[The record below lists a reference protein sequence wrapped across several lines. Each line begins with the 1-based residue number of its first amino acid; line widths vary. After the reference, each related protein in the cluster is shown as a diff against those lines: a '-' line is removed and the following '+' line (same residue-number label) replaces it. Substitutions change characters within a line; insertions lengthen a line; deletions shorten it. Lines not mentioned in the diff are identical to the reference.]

1 MPRAILPP
9 EIPGLTMQ
17 AHAAAELVAR
27 VHMEK
32 GAVRLGDLSSDFL
45 YELVRDPPASEP
57 VRIGAAVAVRAIR
70 RGNASGGA
78 PLWPRR
84 VDPVDPA
91 VRREAYRL
99 AAFATVALTGRTS
112 DAVSGEDPDDRD
124 VLELRE
130 GEEEFVDQFMSSEEE
145 ILRRKRDPV
154 PYPEEEFL
162 ADLVEVPARLSRPGR
177 ILPVDP
183 EPAEAGPY
191 RIRANHEERWVRL
204 YDFFRDKY
212 GSPRGERRAE
222 LYIAVLAYIE
232 RHRAALEKAGEIT
245 TSSDRRMAFR
255 DGFLEDLLGR
265 PPGWFDRDAS
275 R

>member
-1 MPRAILPP
+1 MA
-9 EIPGLTMQ
+9 
-17 AHAAAELVAR
+17 
-27 VHMEK
+27 K
-32 GAVRLGDLSSDFL
+32 GMVRLGDLSSEFL
-45 YELVRDPPASEP
+45 YGLVRDPPASEAA
-57 VRIGAAVAVRAIR
+57 RLGAAVAVRAIR
-70 RGNASGGA
+70 KGNETGGA
-78 PLWPRR
+78 PLWPRK
-84 VDPVDPA
+84 VDPEDA
-91 VRREAYRL
+91 AIRREAYRL

-124 VLELRE
+124 VVELRE
-130 GEEEFVDQFMSSEEE
+130 GEEPFVEQFRASEEE

-177 ILPVDP
+177 ILPEDP

-245 TSSDRRMAFR
+245 TSSDRRMGFR